1 MTSRLIRVKVK
12 PGLEAEFEAHMVSF
26 VAQVRANEPGSE
38 LFEVKRVL
46 ETPGAYIIFQVF
58 ADDAAYDRY
67 ANSDYHLAAS
77 NKGLPM
83 LDGDPVSEFLD
94 SIEG

>member
-1 MTSRLIRVKVK
+1 MTSKLIRVKVQA
-12 PGLEAEFEAHMVSF
+12 GAEAAFEALMLDL
-26 VAQVRANEPGSE
+26 VRTVHAREPDPKI
-38 LFEVKRVL
+38 FEFRKVRG
-46 ETPGAYIIFQVF
+46 EPRAYVIFQSF

-77 NKGLPM
+77 PKGLAM

-94 SIEG
+94 LVEG